1 MYTLASSGKSTPL
14 RLIKCPYG
22 WTRCELHTEWPLT
35 SVVSRFSNDKV
46 CDLHQTLRE
55 KSSEPLLADFEDII
69 LNVIKDVKEQHDENA
84 RLHESFARL
93 VFSAARQL
101 ECL

>member
-1 MYTLASSGKSTPL
+1 M
-14 RLIKCPYG
+14 
-22 WTRCELHTEWPLT
+22 
-35 SVVSRFSNDKV
+35 

-93 VFSAARQL
+93 VIRKAAGIFINYFSPEHHTKRQCIIRYL
-101 ECL
+101 ALIE